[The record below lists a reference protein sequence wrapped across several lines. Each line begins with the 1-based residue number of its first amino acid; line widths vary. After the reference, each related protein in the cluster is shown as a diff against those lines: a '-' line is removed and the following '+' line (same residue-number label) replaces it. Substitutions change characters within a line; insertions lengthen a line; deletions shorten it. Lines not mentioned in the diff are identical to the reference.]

1 MSAQAANAGAVP
13 SYGRLFAIAWPIVLA
28 NIAAPLLGLIDTAV
42 IGNLGQVADLGA
54 IALGSLIFSL
64 IYWGFG
70 FLRMGTTGFTAQA
83 VGADDS
89 AEVRACLARNLVL
102 GLLLAVIVLALQW
115 PLIRIVMSIFEASG
129 PVESGAAAYLQ
140 IRIWGMPAALGLF
153 VICGSLIGQGLSRT
167 LMLIQLVMNGL
178 NILLDLLFAGVLHWG
193 VEGVAL
199 GTAISEWLAF
209 GLGGWLLVRRLGA
222 SQADA
227 EAFWPWARIRQAAAL
242 AGALRANRD
251 IMIRTLLMLVCFA
264 WFTNAGARF
273 GDQVL
278 AANHVL
284 LQFVTFSAYFLD
296 GFAFAAESQVG
307 AAYGGRDRQ
316 RFDLAVRRST
326 VWALGTAVALASVLW
341 LCGDALIAGLTDLAP
356 VRSVA
361 GTYLPWA
368 AAYVALSFAA
378 FQLDGVFIGVTA
390 TPQMRNASVLSAT
403 GFLAV
408 AIWWSRAAG
417 NTGLWA
423 AFVCYVVFRA
433 AALLLYYPGLRARVV
448 GSERMG

>member
-13 SYGRLFAIAWPIVLA
+13 RYGRLFAIAWPIVLA

-199 GTAISEWLAF
+199 GTAISEWRSVSAAGCSCAGCEPAKLMLRLFGPGRAF
-209 GLGGWLLVRRLGA
+209 VRRPRWRALC
-222 SQADA
+222 
-227 EAFWPWARIRQAAAL
+227 ARI
-242 AGALRANRD
+242 
-251 IMIRTLLMLVCFA
+251 
-264 WFTNAGARF
+264 
-273 GDQVL
+273 
-278 AANHVL
+278 
-284 LQFVTFSAYFLD
+284 
-296 GFAFAAESQVG
+296 
-307 AAYGGRDRQ
+307 
-316 RFDLAVRRST
+316 
-326 VWALGTAVALASVLW
+326 
-341 LCGDALIAGLTDLAP
+341 
-356 VRSVA
+356 
-361 GTYLPWA
+361 
-368 AAYVALSFAA
+368 
-378 FQLDGVFIGVTA
+378 A
-390 TPQMRNASVLSAT
+390 TS
-403 GFLAV
+403 
-408 AIWWSRAAG
+408 
-417 NTGLWA
+417 
-423 AFVCYVVFRA
+423 
-433 AALLLYYPGLRARVV
+433 
-448 GSERMG
+448 